1 MIGDVY
7 RIRFIIPGMGDA
19 EGELIRIKGPHLT
32 ELINRNLPITSRG
45 LKRGDMFVIPT
56 QVLYAIEKPKE
67 MGRKGDIAY
76 DSKAKAI
83 IILLAD
89 QRFDSKMAVIG
100 TITRSFKIFENLKT
114 SAGVKIEKLD

>member
-7 RIRFIIPGMGDA
+7 KIKFTIPGMGEA
-19 EGELIRIKGPHLT
+19 EGELVRIKGPHLT
-32 ELINRNLPITSRG
+32 ERINRSLPITSRG

-56 QVLYAIEKPKE
+56 QVLYAIEKPRDLGK
-67 MGRKGDIAY
+67 KGEIAY

-89 QRFDSKMAVIG
+89 QRFESKMAVIG
-100 TITRSFKIFENLKT
+100 SITKNLKTFENLKS
-114 SAGVKIEKLD
+114 SAGVKIDRGE

>member
-7 RIRFIIPGMGDA
+7 KIKFTIPGMGDA

-56 QVLYAIEKPKE
+56 PVLYAIEKPKE
-67 MGRKGDIAY
+67 IGKKGEIAY
-76 DSKAKAI
+76 ESQTKAI
-83 IILLAD
+83 IVLLAD
-89 QRFDSKMAVIG
+89 QRFDLKMAVIG
-100 TITRSFKIFENLKT
+100 SVTKGLKMFENLKT
-114 SAGVKIEKLD
+114 SAGVKIDKLE

>member
-7 RIRFIIPGMGDA
+7 NIKFTIPGMGDA

-32 ELINRNLPITSRG
+32 ELINRSLPITSRG
-45 LKRGDMFVIPT
+45 LLRGGMFVIPT

-67 MGRKGDIAY
+67 MGKKGEIAY

-89 QRFDSKMAVIG
+89 QRFESKMAVIG
-100 TITRSFKIFENLKT
+100 SITKSFKVFENLKT
-114 SAGVKIEKLD
+114 SVGVKIEKLE

>member
-7 RIRFIIPGMGDA
+7 KIKFTVPGMGNA

-32 ELINRNLPITSRG
+32 ELINRSLPITSRG

-56 QVLYAIEKPKE
+56 QVLYAIEKPKD
-67 MGRKGDIAY
+67 MGKKGEIAY
-76 DSKAKAI
+76 DSQAKAL

-89 QRFDSKMAVIG
+89 QRFESKMAVIG
-100 TITRSFKIFENLKT
+100 SITKNLKVFENLKAST
-114 SAGVKIEKLD
+114 GVKIEQLE

>member
-1 MIGDVY
+1 MIGDIY
-7 RIRFIIPGMGDA
+7 RIKFILPGKGDA

-45 LKRGDMFVIPT
+45 LKREGMFVIPT

-67 MGRKGDIAY
+67 TGKKGEIAY

-83 IILLAD
+83 IVLLSD

-100 TITRSFKIFENLKT
+100 AITKNLKI
-114 SAGVKIEKLD
+114 IEKLQTSTGVRIENIE